1 MYESLTNWTFV
12 TGPTAEKNGLRSSS
26 VASYLILAKNTLLGT
41 SDSSFRL
48 AFSPTVPPVFLKV
61 TRLVFL
67 LFTLMSIVVVVARRS
82 VAGKWVRRAAKGRV
96 LVAVKRR
103 RSVRILLAACGDG
116 VGCCSVL
123 CTGARWRLRLLFSA
137 AGSVA
142 SSARDA
148 LRMGAAFL
156 RVKRRIS
163 SVDYKTNQ
171 RVVG

>member
-12 TGPTAEKNGLRSSS
+12 TGPTAEKKGLKSSS
-26 VASYLILAKNTLLGT
+26 VASYLMFAKKTLLGT

-96 LVAVKRR
+96 RVAVKRR
-103 RSVRILLAACGDG
+103 RRSVRIVMYGCGDG
-116 VGCCSVL
+116 VIVAAMAFAVAVQCGSVQRRQQRGGVSRMGPACCA
-123 CTGARWRLRLLFSA
+123 CND
-137 AGSVA
+137 GSVA
-142 SSARDA
+142 
-148 LRMGAAFL
+148 LFPQ
-156 RVKRRIS
+156 
-163 SVDYKTNQ
+163 Y
-171 RVVG
+171 